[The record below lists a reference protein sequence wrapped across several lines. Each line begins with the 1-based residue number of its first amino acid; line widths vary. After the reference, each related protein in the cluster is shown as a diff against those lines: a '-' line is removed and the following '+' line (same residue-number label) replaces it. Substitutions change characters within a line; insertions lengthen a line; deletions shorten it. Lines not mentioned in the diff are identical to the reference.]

1 MASSTK
7 NTSNL
12 QTGVGVKPKHH
23 GVRYEGNN
31 SNRWEGKE
39 IWLEVTVLDELYE
52 STQLTHENQV
62 TILWKGKGSRIS
74 YRIAVIV
81 NPEITENIGKD
92 IN

>member
-1 MASSTK
+1 MASSTE

-23 GVRYEGNN
+23 CVRYEGNN
-31 SNRWEGKE
+31 SKRWDGKE
-39 IWLEVTVLDELYE
+39 IWLEVIVLDELYE
-52 STQLTHENQV
+52 STQLTHGSQV

-74 YRIAVIV
+74 YWKAVIV
-81 NPEITENIGKD
+81 NPEITENIGKT